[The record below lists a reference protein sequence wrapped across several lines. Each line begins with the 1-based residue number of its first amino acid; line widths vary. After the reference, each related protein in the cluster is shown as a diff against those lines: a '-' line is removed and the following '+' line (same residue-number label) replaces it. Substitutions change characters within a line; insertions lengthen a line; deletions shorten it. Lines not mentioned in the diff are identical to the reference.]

1 MIPVLSN
8 NSPPTMT
15 SRDIAELVDSRHDK
29 VKQSIDRLV
38 DRCII
43 PKPPVGDGPKA
54 ANGVVEK
61 VYLIGKRDSYI
72 IVAQLSPEFTA
83 RLVDRWQELE
93 AMQPA
98 ILDLNDPH
106 ALRAA
111 LLGYS
116 ERVIAL
122 EGKITIDAP
131 KVKFAEAIR
140 NLDETCTFEQMAKI
154 LGRGRNKFIAALKLS
169 KVLQDSRIPYQKYI
183 DKGYFRVVETSPY
196 EDSKGN
202 TNPTFATRVTGK
214 GQVWLQ
220 KNIES
225 IEAKA
230 EEVKKGKK

>member
-1 MIPVLSN
+1 MLPVLSS
-8 NSPPTMT
+8 NSHLTMT

-29 VKQSIDRLV
+29 VKQSIERLAA
-38 DRCII
+38 RHAIGL
-43 PKPPVGDGPKA
+43 PPVG
-54 ANGVVEK
+54 E
-61 VYLIGKRDSYI
+61 YLDNLGRPAHEYLLCKRDSYVV
-72 IVAQLSPEFTA
+72 VAQLSPEFTA

-93 AMQPA
+93 AMQP
-98 ILDLNDPH
+98 IVLDLNDPH

-140 NLDETCTFEQMAKI
+140 NLDETCTFEEMAKT
-154 LGRGRNKFIAALKLS
+154 LGRGRNKFIASLKGA
-169 KVLQDSRIPYQKYI
+169 KVLQISRMPYQKYI

-220 KNIES
+220 KNIAA
-225 IEAKA
+225 IEEKA
-230 EEVKKGKK
+230 TQLKKG